1 MLIVISPAK
10 TLDYATIVSTSTA
23 TQPQFLDEATQL
35 NQILRTYS
43 PQKLANLL
51 TVSKNIAELN
61 FSRNQEW
68 SPPFHDMNAR
78 QAIFAFKGDV
88 YLGLDAYGLTEDDLA
103 FAQQHLR
110 ILSGLYG
117 ALRPLDLM
125 QAYRLEM
132 STRLKNPHGKN
143 LYDFWDAKVTGAINT
158 ALQSQKDKT
167 LINLASEEYFAVL
180 QPKTLDAE
188 VLTPVFKDYK
198 NGTYKIISFF
208 AKKARGRMAA
218 WIIRNRMTENTGLT
232 GYAEDGYSFSP
243 AMSKG
248 KELVFIRRTGD

>member
-10 TLDYATIVSTSTA
+10 TLDYATKINTAKA
-23 TQPQFLDEATQL
+23 TQPQFLDEAAEL
-35 NQILRTYS
+35 NQVLRNYS
-43 PQKLANLL
+43 AQKIANLMD
-51 TVSKNIAELN
+51 VSKGIAELN
-61 FSRNQEW
+61 FARNQQW
-68 SPPFHDMNAR
+68 SVPFTSDNSR

-88 YLGLDAYGLTEDDLA
+88 YMGLNAHDFAEDDLA

-125 QAYRLEM
+125 QPYRLEM

-143 LYDFWDAKVTGAINT
+143 LYKFWDGKVTATMNNLL
-158 ALQSQKDKT
+158 AAQKNKI

-180 QPKTLDAE
+180 QPKSLDAE
-188 VLTPVFKDYK
+188 VVTPVFKDYK
-198 NGTYKIISFF
+198 NGKYKIISFF

-218 WIIRNRMTENTGLT
+218 WIIKNRITEKAGLSSF
-232 GYAEDGYSFSP
+232 AEDGYSFSP
-243 AMSKG
+243 ESSQED
-248 KELVFIRRTGD
+248 ELVFTRKIAD

>member
-10 TLDYATIVSTSTA
+10 TLDYATKVSTSNA
-23 TQPQFLDEATQL
+23 TQPQFLNEAAAL
-35 NQILRTYS
+35 NQVLRAYS
-43 PQKLANLL
+43 SQKLAKLM

-61 FSRNQEW
+61 FTRNKEW
-68 SPPFHDMNAR
+68 SPPFNHENAR

-88 YLGLDAYGLTEDDLA
+88 YLGLEAYGFNDDDLA

-117 ALRPLDLM
+117 VLRPLDLM
-125 QAYRLEM
+125 QPYRLEM

-143 LYDFWDAKVTGAINT
+143 LYDFWDDKVTGAINK
-158 ALQSQKDKT
+158 ALHAQKDKI

-180 QPKTLDAE
+180 QPAILDTD

-218 WIIRNRMTENTGLT
+218 WIIKNRIAEKARLT
-232 GYAEDGYSFSP
+232 GFTEDGYGFSP
-243 AMSKG
+243 ALSNEN
-248 KELVFIRRTGD
+248 ELVFIRKTGD

>member
-10 TLDYATIVSTSTA
+10 TLDYATRVSTSTA
-23 TQPQFLDEATQL
+23 TQPQFLDEATEL
-35 NQILRTYS
+35 NQVLRTYN
-43 PQKLANLL
+43 PQKLAKLM
-51 TVSKNIAELN
+51 TVSHNIADLN
-61 FSRNQEW
+61 FSRNQQW
-68 SPPFHDMNAR
+68 APPFNDKNAR

-88 YLGLDAYGLTEDDLA
+88 YLGLDAYGLSEDDLA

-143 LYDFWDAKVTGAINT
+143 LYDFWDAKVTGAINK
-158 ALQSQKDKT
+158 ALQAQQDKT

-180 QPKTLDAE
+180 QPKSLDAE

-218 WIIRNRMTENTGLT
+218 WIIRSRMTDKARLT
-232 GYAEDGYSFSP
+232 EFTEDGYCYSP
-243 AMSKG
+243 ALSKER
-248 KELVFIRRTGD
+248 ELVFIRKTSD